1 MGECETRP
9 PDLILLLKVLLL
21 AGGSGVVVG
30 ETVSID
36 ATAMDAANGQT
47 IHRIDGFRIFQFFPD
62 LSKNPPIDLH
72 TNEDGLSFFV
82 GFGVRRKW

>member
-21 AGGSGVVVG
+21 AGGSGAVIIE

-36 ATAMDAANGQT
+36 ATAMDANGK
-47 IHRIDGFRIFQFFPD
+47 I
-62 LSKNPPIDLH
+62 LSQ
-72 TNEDGLSFFV
+72 
-82 GFGVRRKW
+82 